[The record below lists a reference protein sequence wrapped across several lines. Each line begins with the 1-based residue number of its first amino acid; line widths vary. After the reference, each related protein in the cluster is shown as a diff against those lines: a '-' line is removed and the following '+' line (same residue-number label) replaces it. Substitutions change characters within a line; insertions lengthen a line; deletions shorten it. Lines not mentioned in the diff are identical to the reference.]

1 MDAAALEAL
10 AERLK
15 ASPALAAKADIGIV
29 AARLGLAQGAIP
41 VGDDCAAIPDGDGHL
56 LFAAEG
62 FISAFVDAD
71 PWFAGWCGVMVN
83 LSDVAAMGGRPL
95 AVVDVVWAEGEEGA
109 KAVLDGLRAAAGA
122 YGVPIVGGHTN
133 LHNRETHLAVAVLGR
148 AGARLLTSFDAQP
161 GDALVMVVDK
171 RGAYREP
178 FDNFQAALEAPPE
191 RLRADLALLPELAEK
206 GLARAAKDISQGGV
220 PGTAVMLAESS
231 GVSIALDLDAIEP
244 PPGVA
249 LERWLK
255 TFPSFGFLL
264 SVAPRK
270 CRARAFAVSRARAA
284 RGFDRRRQTGKPGH
298 AAIGGPERPSSRLWR
313 GAADGVRREE
323 RKPHEPPASR
333 RHADALHPSSR
344 RRRPCDEPQ
353 RGPRRPR
360 RPDCAA
366 RAGRH
371 GVRLLSQA
379 PLCGHCLSRSSPRR
393 ATPLTW
399 SSSAS
404 TITSAGFGAPRTA
417 ASISITPMTG
427 SAPTR
432 LRR

>member
-1 MDAAALEAL
+1 M
-10 AERLK
+10 R

-29 AARLGLAQGAIP
+29 AARLGLAQAAIP
-41 VGDDCAAIPDGDGHL
+41 VGDDCAAIPDGGGHL

-95 AVVDVVWAEGEEGA
+95 AVVDVVWAGGEEGA

-161 GDALVMVVDK
+161 GDALIMVVDK

-178 FDNFQAALEAPPE
+178 FDNFQAALEAPSE

-220 PGTAVMLAESS
+220 PGTAVMQAESS

-255 TFPSFGFLL
+255 TFPSYGFLL
-264 SVAPRK
+264 SVAPGNVEPVLSSFRG
-270 CRARAFAVSRARAA
+270 RGLHAA
-284 RGFDRRRQTGKPGH
+284 SIGVVKPGSQVTLH
-298 AAIGGPERPSSRLWR
+298 SEGRSALLRDFGAERLM
-313 GAADGVRREE
+313 
-323 RKPHEPPASR
+323 
-333 RHADALHPSSR
+333 
-344 RRRPCDEPQ
+344 
-353 RGPRRPR
+353 
-360 RPDCAA
+360 
-366 RAGRH
+366 
-371 GVRLLSQA
+371 
-379 PLCGHCLSRSSPRR
+379 
-393 ATPLTW
+393 
-399 SSSAS
+399 
-404 TITSAGFGAPRTA
+404 GFGAGAQA
-417 ASISITPMTG
+417 A
-427 SAPTR
+427 
-432 LRR
+432 